1 MDPKVVEVVD
11 GPFASA
17 IASEAVPIEDS
28 STPEKKIDDGKRP
41 ESRTDI
47 DNRSVI
53 QKAHDRAEEKLTFSD
68 WKDN

>member
-1 MDPKVVEVVD
+1 MDPKILEVE
-11 GPFASA
+11 GPFARAPEAA
-17 IASEAVPIEDS
+17 IPIEDS

-53 QKAHDRAEEKLTFSD
+53 QKAHDRAEEKLTF
-68 WKDN
+68 

>member
-1 MDPKVVEVVD
+1 MDPKILEVE
-11 GPFASA
+11 GPFARA
-17 IASEAVPIEDS
+17 PEAAVPEAAVPIEDS

-53 QKAHDRAEEKLTFSD
+53 
-68 WKDN
+68 